1 LISIAEE
8 IHVPSPPD
16 EVWAVVSDPS
26 AVVSCIQG
34 AELGAVHEN
43 GSFDGTLI
51 VKFGALRVKFAALI
65 SLELAETDR
74 EGRLSARGRDGQGAT
89 RFNGGASFRVAQAGD
104 PGHSLVTMA
113 GEVNLNGKLASLIES
128 GTGAVVSRMTKEFS
142 AQLIER
148 CSADPDPAV
157 PEASG
162 AASVSP
168 AAAGQAGS
176 AAAPDRRA
184 GWLLSRWRLWW
195 TRLRRGRRAGPS
207 GPGAPSGLDAPSGPG
222 GPVQS
227 PQAEEA
233 ASGNAKA
240 Q

>member
-8 IHVPSPPD
+8 ISVPSSPD

-51 VKFGALRVKFAALI
+51 VKFGALRVRFAALV

-74 EGRLSARGRDGQGAT
+74 AGRLSARGRDGQGAT
-89 RFNGGASFRVAQAGD
+89 RFNGGATFRVAQATD

-128 GTGAVVSRMTKEFS
+128 GAGAVVSRMTKEFS

-148 CSADPDPAV
+148 CSAPAGSV
-157 PEASG
+157 IPEAGRAAVSASPPAAG
-162 AASVSP
+162 KASTAASP
-168 AAAGQAGS
+168 ARGAG
-176 AAAPDRRA
+176 R
-184 GWLLSRWRLWW
+184 LLSRWRAWW
-195 TRLRRGRRAGPS
+195 TRLRHGRRTGPP
-207 GPGAPSGLDAPSGPG
+207 GPGAPA
-222 GPVQS
+222 QS
-227 PQAEEA
+227 PPVEEA